1 MKMTVNEIRVRL
13 FGLIDPVINTPE
25 FHEKYHLVSNCS
37 MEEALEISTRNF
49 NLTMAYINAIATH
62 LDVKDFAATANRS
75 VPAEVIYT
83 VYFIYWHVTQTLV
96 RMDQRKII
104 AVPDS
109 NGDFLMYMF
118 QSFLGDFI
126 GESG

>member
-25 FHEKYHLVSNCS
+25 FHEKHHLVSNCS
-37 MEEALEISTRNF
+37 MEEALEISAQNF

-75 VPAEVIYT
+75 VPSEVIYT
-83 VYFIYWHVTQTLV
+83 AYFIYWHVTQTLV